1 MQKKKCLCRDLII
14 KSICCVFLYALL
26 PVSSVFGQEQD
37 YKKTRVTLNVKDMK
51 LNDVLDTLASV
62 AKVRFF
68 YNHSQVDVNK
78 KVSFNVKDRE
88 LDYVLMLALGDQ
100 PVSVEYQVNRV
111 VVLKYQKPTQG
122 VTIYKISGIVIDA
135 STKEPLPGASIIL
148 KENKGMGVV
157 TDFDGKFFIEVPQGT
172 SALLVS
178 FVGYEEETVNVTGG
192 NMENLEI
199 KLTEKTT
206 EIEDVVVTG
215 MAPRKVESFSGG
227 YVSVKGS
234 ELKKIS
240 PNNLLKALQVFD
252 PSFRIVENNNA
263 GSNPNAMPE
272 FRLRGDVQLGNGGVD
287 ANSMEMMM
295 GDYSQRPNMP
305 LFVLD
310 GFETTLQRIVDLDP
324 ERVESITILKDAA
337 ATAIYGSKASNGVL
351 VVETKKPLPGALNI
365 SYSMNMGISV
375 PDLSDYNLMDAEEK
389 LEYERMA
396 GVFSTTSQLNYYNKY
411 KEEILR
417 GVDTY
422 WLSEPLRTAV
432 THRHTLTMEGGDEA
446 LRYNLGINYSREPGV
461 MKESGRNSMGLNL
474 SLQYRRKK
482 WNIQNQLSLTN
493 VRGDNSP
500 YGSFSQYTKLNPYY
514 RKTDENGR
522 YTSLLDQKK
531 LPGEGGGT
539 VNIVNPLYNLLWKYK
554 DFTENFSV
562 VDNFNIECAI
572 LDNLRVSAGAST
584 TKGTSRMEVFK
595 SMNHTDFLAEQD
607 LTRKGSYNKSTG
619 DNVSWSVNASVN
631 YNYTKD
637 KHLLS
642 LFGRW
647 NVDESKSNSVNLSAM
662 GFPNDNMDDFLFA
675 YEMEDRV
682 SGTESTSRTVGIIGQ
697 VSYMYDMRFS
707 VDFSIRG
714 DLSSQFGANTGMAP
728 FWAAGARWNLHREKW
743 LQNTIISNLVL
754 RGSYGV
760 TGSQSYSPYQAKETY
775 SYDDLLFP
783 YPSSDILGAQLK
795 GMGNPDLGW
804 STTENRSLAV
814 EIGLWNSRVNAS
826 FSYYN
831 NYTDELLLD
840 YNMAPSTGFAT
851 KTMNVGAVENE
862 GYDISLSV
870 MPIQDYE
877 RQIQWSVS
885 MNGSHNR
892 NVIKKISN
900 EMKAMNQK
908 NLEKKNGSPE
918 AIYEEGKSTT
928 QLFVVPSLGID
939 PATGQEVFLNRNG
952 EKTYIWDP
960 LDKVAIGDTEPKL
973 RGAVSSAFTYKNW
986 SVSLACS
993 YEFGGWWYN
1002 QTLVDKIENS
1012 SAAYNLD
1019 RRALSHRWSEN
1030 NRDAR
1035 YKAIKMT
1042 NQDTGMSSRF
1052 AQKRNE
1058 FSFTSL
1064 AVGYRFDPKNFKFLQ
1079 ACRIASV
1086 SLNAT
1091 MEELGRISSIRTE
1104 RGLDYPFARTFSV
1117 SLSVLFN

>member
-1 MQKKKCLCRDLII
+1 MRRQVLFVGLICVAFLVNAQEEKTIDLDEVTIQASSIIRKKDRQLIFPSKDQVRCSMDGLDLTRRMSLPRLWVDPNT
-14 KSICCVFLYALL
+14 KSISMA
-26 PVSSVFGQEQD
+26 
-37 YKKTRVTLNVKDMK
+37 N
-51 LNDVLDTLASV
+51 
-62 AKVRFF
+62 
-68 YNHSQVDVNK
+68 
-78 KVSFNVKDRE
+78 
-88 LDYVLMLALGDQ
+88 
-100 PVSVEYQVNRV
+100 
-111 VVLKYQKPTQG
+111 
-122 VTIYKISGIVIDA
+122 
-135 STKEPLPGASIIL
+135 
-148 KENKGMGVV
+148 
-157 TDFDGKFFIEVPQGT
+157 
-172 SALLVS
+172 
-178 FVGYEEETVNVTGG
+178 G
-192 NMENLEI
+192 N
-199 KLTEKTT
+199 
-206 EIEDVVVTG
+206 
-215 MAPRKVESFSGG
+215 
-227 YVSVKGS
+227 
-234 ELKKIS
+234 
-240 PNNLLKALQVFD
+240 
-252 PSFRIVENNNA
+252 
-263 GSNPNAMPE
+263 
-272 FRLRGDVQLGNGGVD
+272 VQL
-287 ANSMEMMM
+287 
-295 GDYSQRPNMP
+295 
-305 LFVLD
+305 
-310 GFETTLQRIVDLDP
+310 RI
-324 ERVESITILKDAA
+324 
-337 ATAIYGSKASNGVL
+337 NGVL
-351 VVETKKPLPGALNI
+351 ASSLEVAALSPEDIKRVEYHDNPGLR
-365 SYSMNMGISV
+365 YGEGIDIVLDYITIKRTSGGNLGV
-375 PDLSDYNLMDAEEK
+375 DLSH
-389 LEYERMA
+389 
-396 GVFSTTSQLNYYNKY
+396 QLNTFWMADYIYGKYNRGRSEFSLSSFANGHRY
-411 KEEILR
+411 KEAWQDRKEIFHTPDGTFQR
-417 GVDTY
+417 TQEGIPGRDYEMY
-422 WLSEPLRTAV
+422 WTTTA
-432 THRHTLTMEGGDEA
+432 
-446 LRYNLGINYSREPGV
+446 
-461 MKESGRNSMGLNL
+461 
-474 SLQYRRKK
+474 
-482 WNIQNQLSLTN
+482 
-493 VRGDNSP
+493 
-500 YGSFSQYTKLNPYY
+500 
-514 RKTDENGR
+514 
-522 YTSLLDQKK
+522 
-531 LPGEGGGT
+531 
-539 VNIVNPLYNLLWKYK
+539 
-554 DFTENFSV
+554 
-562 VDNFNIECAI
+562 
-572 LDNLRVSAGAST
+572 
-584 TKGTSRMEVFK
+584 
-595 SMNHTDFLAEQD
+595 
-607 LTRKGSYNKSTG
+607 
-619 DNVSWSVNASVN
+619 N